1 MRATRW
7 GYAAR
12 LMRGTLPFDMLGLH
26 KRYGPVVRVAPN
38 ELAFSDPRAWRDIMG
53 HRGGGEAAQDM
64 EKSRTFYRPVEDIP
78 TDIVNAG
85 REEHALLRR
94 TMAHGFS
101 DRSMREQQPLIK
113 GYIDLLIRR
122 LRENGDGGRRALD
135 LAAWYNYTTFDVI
148 GDLAFGERWV
158 RSPSPAWAGV

>member
-1 MRATRW
+1 M
-7 GYAAR
+7 G
-12 LMRGTLPFDMLGLH
+12 GTLPFDMLDLH

-38 ELAFSDPRAWRDIMG
+38 ELAFSDAQAWRDIMG
-53 HRGGGEAAQDM
+53 HRVGGGGEAGAEM
-64 EKSRTFYRPVEDIP
+64 EKWPNFYRPVADMP

-85 REEHALLRR
+85 REEHTLLRR

-113 GYIDLLIRR
+113 SYIDLFIRR
-122 LRENGDGGRRALD
+122 LREHGEGGNKAVD
-135 LAAWYNYTTFDVI
+135 LAAWYNFTTFDVI

-158 RSPSPAWAGV
+158 VCGYARGWKEC

>member
-7 GYAAR
+7 GYCLR
-12 LMRGTLPFDMLGLH
+12 QMGGTLPFDMLDLH

-38 ELAFSDPRAWRDIMG
+38 ELAFSDPQAWKDIMG
-53 HRGGGEAAQDM
+53 HRTAAAENAAEM
-64 EKSRTFYRPVEDIP
+64 EKWKNFYRPVEGQP

-122 LRENGDGGRRALD
+122 LREHGEDGKKPVD
-135 LAAWYNYTTFDVI
+135 LAAWYNFTTFDVI
-148 GDLAFGERWV
+148 GDLAFGER
-158 RSPSPAWAGV
+158 